1 MMLGE
6 YDFGDTFTA
15 NKIRISA
22 VMTSD
27 NNFTKMIFPYI
38 VQAFFIAMIFL
49 GSIIIANLITGLTIF
64 NIRELYKE
72 AEVFKLGSSVQQIIN
87 VENMVEKSKIFH
99 FAKRLMPSIFGKT
112 SVFGKLALEGK
123 SNAMLTVCI
132 RPNELGTH
140 DDSLV
145 RLTSSKELTVYL
157 YDCIQHHVGPSLH
170 MSIPISIVKDTFAQL
185 EKTDKLQRELRETL
199 RTEEGRAKL
208 LSGASEEDIYWET
221 GRSNR
226 SRKITISETLQE
238 EARGGSNESMTG
250 GIKTP
255 TLHRL
260 LQGQE
265 SRYKR
270 ETLHKL
276 QPLFFLPGRIL

>member
-1 MMLGE
+1 MIGE

-27 NNFTKMIFPYI
+27 NTFTKQIFPYI

-72 AEVFKLGSSVQQIIN
+72 AEVYKLGSSVHQIIN
-87 VENMVEKSKIFH
+87 TENMVEKSKIFH

-112 SVFGKLALEGK
+112 SVFAKLVMEGK
-123 SNAMLTVCI
+123 SNTMLTVCI
-132 RPNELGTH
+132 KPNELGTH

-157 YDCIQHHVGPSLH
+157 YDQIQHQEGRSLQ
-170 MSIPISIVKDTFAQL
+170 MSIPISIVRDTFAQL

-199 RTEEGRAKL
+199 RIEEGRAKL
-208 LSGASEEDIYWET
+208 LSGAIEEDIYWET

-226 SRKITISETLQE
+226 SRKSTINETVQE

-250 GIKTP
+250 GPRTP
-255 TLHRL
+255 TLHAL
-260 LQGQE
+260 LQGQH
-265 SRYKR
+265 SRYT
-270 ETLHKL
+270 TLNHFDL
-276 QPLFFLPGRIL
+276 